1 MSDEKKKSEKSKLV
15 KILGGLAVAGVIAY
29 NGWVVWYNAEGSVRS
44 ATKELLT
51 ELIPQSL
58 DEEVVE
64 FVEVENFKIDSTA
77 KHKWAGEANAKVKVK
92 ESGKI
97 GNIRFT
103 FDVEE
108 KKEDKGEM
116 VYVQNLLADEASAV
130 ELLGR
135 ETESVEDEVK
145 TNGRGSQDMGKPEIT
160 DLSAH
165 VAALKERAEN
175 MTTLQQSELRE
186 KEEGRTV
193 EVVIKVIDVH
203 KEEYS
208 DDGKS
213 VDVACIDASSGISV
227 VVPNIKNTASA
238 YKKAIGLVKGTRA
251 KVVGILCYT
260 KGILVLDWDKPMV
273 VATKLEI
280 VEDVEDGL

>member
-1 MSDEKKKSEKSKLV
+1 MSDEKKKSEKSKFV

-44 ATKELLT
+44 TTKELLT

-92 ESGKI
+92 ESGKT

-108 KKEDKGEM
+108 RKEDKGEM
-116 VYVQNLLADEASAV
+116 VYVQNLLADEASAAK
-130 ELLGR
+130 LLG
-135 ETESVEDEVK
+135 EVTVSQKVENAADTAK
-145 TNGRGSQDMGKPEIT
+145 AEIT
-160 DLSAH
+160 DW
-165 VAALKERAEN
+165 VAYVHELEEKAEKLTSIQSPEAKKKE
-175 MTTLQQSELRE
+175 
-186 KEEGRTV
+186 KGRTV
-193 EVVIKVIDVH
+193 EDVFKVMDVVKQEDD
-203 KEEYS
+203 
-208 DDGKS
+208 DDGEHYELARVRAKTGGRK
-213 VDVACIDASSGISV
+213 VDILVANVENSASE
-227 VVPNIKNTASA
+227 
-238 YKKAIGLVKGTRA
+238 YKKAIGLSVGMRVKVFG
-251 KVVGILCYT
+251 VVYFEENAVFSMGLGDPSI
-260 KGILVLDWDKPMV
+260 
-273 VATKLEI
+273 VAMKLEI